1 MGSHAD
7 DQNTDVIRRMFAS
20 LTAGDYD
27 EMAARFAEDIEFDL
41 PYARQGSLA
50 PFVGRGPVK
59 DLLTEV
65 FDGSFDRFA
74 IEVDTMY
81 PGADGE
87 TIVVEYR
94 SKGIYKHDGSTYANR
109 YVGIFR
115 VRAGAIV
122 FWREYHNPEAVTSA
136 IS

>member
-1 MGSHAD
+1 MGSHAS
-7 DQNTDVIRRMFAS
+7 DQNTDVIRMMFAS
-20 LTAGDYD
+20 LSAGDYD

-41 PYARQGSLA
+41 PYVRQGSLA
-50 PFVGRGPVK
+50 PVVGRGPVK
-59 DLLTEV
+59 DLLSGV
-65 FDGSFDRFA
+65 FEGSFDRFE
-74 IEVDTMY
+74 IEVDTTY

-94 SKGIYKHDGSTYANR
+94 SDGTYKDGGAYANR

-136 IS
+136 MS